1 MSLEAIKAGEL
12 RNKEPAE
19 IKEIREDLRRQIAEL
34 RINVLTASAK
44 ETNKLRLL
52 KRSLARVLT
61 VTTEKN
67 RAKNKKV

>member
-12 RNKEPAE
+12 RNKEPVE
-19 IKEIREDLRRQIAEL
+19 LKELREELRREIAEL

-61 VTTEKN
+61 VDTEK
-67 RAKNKKV
+67 RTKKKKV

>member
-19 IKEIREDLRRQIAEL
+19 LKEMREELRREIAEL

-61 VTTEKN
+61 VDTERKT
-67 RAKNKKV
+67 KKKKV